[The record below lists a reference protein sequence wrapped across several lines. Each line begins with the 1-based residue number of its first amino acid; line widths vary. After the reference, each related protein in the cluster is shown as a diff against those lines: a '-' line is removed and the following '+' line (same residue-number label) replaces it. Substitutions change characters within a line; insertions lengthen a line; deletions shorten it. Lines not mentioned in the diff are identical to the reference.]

1 MNLRD
6 KNIKKL
12 EDKLGIDS
20 LKDFLYDL
28 YINQMKTT
36 REIALII
43 YGNKQNYGTINSYL
57 KYFEIP
63 IRHGSKAIQSQ
74 YVGEKG
80 IKRKEQQR
88 DIANTVLQTKESR
101 DKLRKVMETDE
112 YKHKQS
118 ISKQGKNNG
127 MYGVKG
133 EEHPRWDSNRT
144 HEQRESERKTY
155 EYSQWRKQVFE
166 KDNYTCQH
174 CGDNKGH
181 NLIAHHKDSYDWC
194 NDKRYDVNNGVTL
207 CNKCHKEFHS
217 IYGYGNNTEQQYK
230 EWNKEV

>member
-1 MNLRD
+1 MKKICVICGIDFKTSHVKEQCCCVDCSNELKRR

-63 IRHGSKAIQSQ
+63 IRHGSKAIKSQ
-74 YVGEKG
+74 WIGEKAV
-80 IKRKEQQR
+80 KRGM
-88 DIANTVLQTKESR
+88 NPNL
-101 DKLRKVMETDE
+101 TDE
-112 YKHKQS
+112 DR
-118 ISKQGKNNG
+118 
-127 MYGVKG
+127 V
-133 EEHPRWDSNRT
+133 RT
-144 HEQRESERKTY
+144 RNFY
-155 EYSQWRKQVFE
+155 EIDEWRKQVFE
-166 KDNYTCQH
+166 RDNYTCQH

-181 NLIAHHKDSYDWC
+181 NLVAHHKDGYNWC
-194 NDKRYDVNNGVTL
+194 EERRTDVDNGETL

-230 EWNKEV
+230 EWNEEV

>member
-43 YGNKQNYGTINSYL
+43 YGNNQNYNTISNYL

-63 IRHGSKAIQSQ
+63 IRHGSKAIKTQ

-80 IKRKEQQR
+80 IKRKEQQKE
-88 DIANTVLQTKESR
+88 IANTVLQTKESR
-101 DKLRKVMETDE
+101 DKLRATMQTEE

-118 ISKQGKNNG
+118 VCKQGENNG
-127 MYGVKG
+127 MYGVRG
-133 EEHPRWDSNRT
+133 EQHPR
-144 HEQRESERKTY
+144 
-155 EYSQWRKQVFE
+155 
-166 KDNYTCQH
+166 
-174 CGDNKGH
+174 
-181 NLIAHHKDSYDWC
+181 
-194 NDKRYDVNNGVTL
+194 
-207 CNKCHKEFHS
+207 
-217 IYGYGNNTEQQYK
+217 
-230 EWNKEV
+230 